1 MTPFDFVR
9 PQSLSQAVALLD
21 PDDPHVL
28 PVGGATALI
37 QMMKVGVLRPTRLVF
52 LDRVESVHSEIRVDA
67 QGNLHLGGL
76 ARLSALEHS
85 SLVQQGWPVLTGA
98 LHNLANVR
106 VRNVATVGGCMAHA
120 DPHMDL
126 PPILSALGAHAVVL
140 GPQGERVVP
149 IEALHIGYYEVALAR
164 NELIAKVVVPPMGSK
179 RAAYS
184 KVTTRV
190 KHDWPALGLA
200 VSLTLANDGSL
211 GEVSLVLGAVMDKPT
226 RLVSVENLL
235 RGAKPNDKVL
245 SEAGAAA
252 AASLDIVGDTHGSA
266 SYKKQLLRT
275 YIGRTVRQALGA
287 AHEGIAP

>member
-1 MTPFDFVR
+1 M
-9 PQSLSQAVALLD
+9 
-21 PDDPHVL
+21 
-28 PVGGATALI
+28 
-37 QMMKVGVLRPTRLVF
+37 
-52 LDRVESVHSEIRVDA
+52 
-67 QGNLHLGGL
+67 
-76 ARLSALEHS
+76 
-85 SLVQQGWPVLTGA
+85 
-98 LHNLANVR
+98 
-106 VRNVATVGGCMAHA
+106 
-120 DPHMDL
+120 
-126 PPILSALGAHAVVL
+126 
-140 GPQGERVVP
+140 
-149 IEALHIGYYEVALAR
+149 
-164 NELIAKVVVPPMGSK
+164 
-179 RAAYS
+179 
-184 KVTTRV
+184 